1 MRPRWA
7 GGSGSGLTLLLG
19 PLAPDPTPMPATQS
33 SRALR
38 RMSRP
43 RKAGPVLA
51 VAVLEQAPTPARTR
65 TRGTQ
70 AARSRRQVAV
80 LPEQATA
87 PVIAVRRRFA
97 AAARR
102 VRPGF
107 VVALFPPPMMPMFTR
122 ARRIATQLVRR
133 RAGSVPVAEAVPA
146 APARRRLG
154 ALVRR
159 FRQAFVPTP
168 PPAVVVP
175 PPPFPQRRRT
185 QAAAARRRAAWLVFA
200 PQLPPALEYLL
211 MVVAHAPVL
220 MAFARVRLVT
230 VARQATSVTRRVAQA
245 VNRATQLR
253 RRRP

>member
-1 MRPRWA
+1 
-7 GGSGSGLTLLLG
+7 
-19 PLAPDPTPMPATQS
+19 
-33 SRALR
+33 
-38 RMSRP
+38 
-43 RKAGPVLA
+43 
-51 VAVLEQAPTPARTR
+51 
-65 TRGTQ
+65 
-70 AARSRRQVAV
+70 
-80 LPEQATA
+80 LPEQPAA

-97 AAARR
+97 AAVRR

-220 MAFARVRLVT
+220 LAVARVRLVT